1 MFFHLGLSIWDT
13 FTSVKG
19 TIPVTEG
26 VETAYNPTS
35 ILDKGESLYSGNT
48 AAESYLKA
56 EFDVQVC
63 SLQFLFIIE
72 NFIFDSSH

>member
-1 MFFHLGLSIWDT
+1 MFFSLGLSIWDT
-13 FTSVKG
+13 FTNIKG
-19 TIPVTEG
+19 NIPVTEE
-26 VETAYNPTS
+26 VETAYKPTS

-63 SLQFLFIIE
+63 LI
-72 NFIFDSSH
+72 

>member
-1 MFFHLGLSIWDT
+1 MVFILGLSIWDT

-48 AAESYLKA
+48 AAESYFKA
-56 EFDVQVC
+56 EYDVQVC
-63 SLQFLFIIE
+63 LI
-72 NFIFDSSH
+72 